1 MLTLLSLCEKIEKL
15 VLTLADIAAWVFI
28 LMMVTIVFDVLSRKL
43 GFQIPGFGSTR
54 LQELEWHFHI
64 ILFMLWLGANYVRNE
79 HVRVDV
85 AVHKVS
91 SKKRV
96 WVEFIGLILFA
107 LPFCSLSVYY
117 SYDFAA
123 SSFTQKE
130 VSSAATG
137 LPLRWIIKSI
147 LTLGLVLLWLAVLS
161 KIMRCIV
168 YLFGPEN
175 LRERAK
181 PLPTKN
187 SSQVAEI

>member
-1 MLTLLSLCEKIEKL
+1 MLALLSLCEKIEKVIL
-15 VLTLADIAAWVFI
+15 AIADIAAWVFI

-43 GFQIPGFGSTR
+43 GFQIPSFGSTR

-85 AVHKVS
+85 AVHNVS
-91 SKKRV
+91 TQKRV
-96 WVEFIGLILFA
+96 WIECIGLIFFA
-107 LPFCSLSVYY
+107 LPFCSLSVYF
-117 SYDFAA
+117 SYDFALN
-123 SSFTQKE
+123 SFAQKE

-147 LTLGLVLLWLAVLS
+147 LTLGLALLWLAVLS
-161 KIMRCIV
+161 KIIRCIV
-168 YLFGPEN
+168 YLFGPED
-175 LRERAK
+175 LKEHAK

-187 SSQVAEI
+187 SSLVAEI